1 MFRLFF
7 VVIIGAFFLSFVM
20 FMQFGPRYGVAAL
33 ILAVGLSALFI
44 VLAIPRMRRNIAAS
58 KESNRRLAE
67 KLGMDDE
74 LIFGKPRFTCV
85 YRNRQIEI
93 DWLRR
98 DHVFSKKF
106 YSLLSVSCSQNQH
119 GLSFHSLTLGKN
131 NKTFNNETFKAAVL
145 TEERL
150 RTLGEHFA
158 SAGYLRLDD
167 LTVSYKESDGPGGG
181 VGQKDRFNLMLDIAC
196 DIAELVERFP
206 ETPVLRNPS

>member
-20 FMQFGPRYGVAAL
+20 FLQRAPRYGVAAL
-33 ILAVGLSALFI
+33 ILAVGLSVLFI
-44 VLAIPRMRRNIAAS
+44 VLAIPRMRQNRATY
-58 KESNRRLAE
+58 KESWERLAE
-67 KLGMDDE
+67 KLGTDVE
-74 LIFGKPRFTCV
+74 LIFGKPRFTGV

-93 DWLRR
+93 DMMKR
-98 DHVFSKKF
+98 DHIFSKRF
-106 YSLLSVSCSQNQH
+106 YALLSVPCSQNQH
-119 GLSFHSLTLGKN
+119 GLSFHSLMSGRN

-158 SAGYLRLDD
+158 SAGHLRLDD
-167 LTVSYKESDGPGGG
+167 LTVSYQDQGDGGA
-181 VGQKDRFNLMLDIAC
+181 VAQIDRFNLMLDIAC

-206 ETPVLRNPS
+206 ETPVLRNPA